1 MKSLP
6 KLLCGGLI
14 VSMMVW
20 ILSCKSWLP
29 EASTAETWKNF
40 SYKEKERDNH
50 LKPISK
56 EKIAPSADQVMHS
69 YICVFYNFNKKKS
82 FNATDKRALFPDI

>member
-1 MKSLP
+1 MEE
-6 KLLCGGLI
+6 LLLQR
-14 VSMMVW
+14 
-20 ILSCKSWLP
+20 KRQRQP
-29 EASTAETWKNF
+29 
-40 SYKEKERDNH
+40 

-82 FNATDKRALFPDI
+82 FNATDKCALFPDI